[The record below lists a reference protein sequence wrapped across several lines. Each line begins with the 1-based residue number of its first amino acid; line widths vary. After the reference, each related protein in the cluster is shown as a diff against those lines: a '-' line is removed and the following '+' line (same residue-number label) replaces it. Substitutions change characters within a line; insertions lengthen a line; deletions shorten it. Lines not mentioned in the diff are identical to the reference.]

1 MVIEKGSNG
10 RWFVDGE
17 PVVVQ
22 TTRYPDG
29 LMYQS
34 ANIPDEDVEALMKMH
49 TFVGVQNQHGERVE
63 LSFDMDGWSLLV
75 EDEGE
80 QRSDGGSR
88 IETEDRIGGT
98 YREDVPGGMFGDR
111 LNRDRRYWLAW
122 ATVSR
127 ETQGDCLPGIMDD
140 FGSLVPVPS
149 PRRQAQL

>member
-1 MVIEKGSNG
+1 VVIEEGSNG

-22 TTRYPDG
+22 TTRDLDG
-29 LMYQS
+29 LMYQG
-34 ANIPDEDVEALMKMH
+34 ANVPDEDVEALIKMH

-63 LSFDMDGWSLLV
+63 LSFDMDGESLLV
-75 EDEGE
+75 ENEGE
-80 QRSDGGSR
+80 QQGDGGSR

-98 YREDVPGGMFGDR
+98 YHEDVPGGMFGER

-127 ETQGDCLPGIMDD
+127 ETQGECLPGIMDD